1 MKVLRV
7 GIASYGEMKARTLAI
22 ARGQYRAAPSEPKVW
37 FTSTESFAKI
47 LSEKNR
53 ALLRLIA
60 ESSPKSLSDLAER
73 AGRKK
78 SNLSRTLRTMERYGF
93 VVLRRGARG
102 SVVPQVPY
110 QAVSLSMPLGFGKQS
125 NDAA

>member
-7 GIASYGEMKARTLAI
+7 GIASYTEMKARTLAI
-22 ARGQYRAAPSEPKVW
+22 ARGQYKPAANEPKIW
-37 FTSTESFAKI
+37 FTSTESFARI

-60 ESSPKSLSDLAER
+60 ESSPQSLTELAQR
-73 AGRKK
+73 TGRKK
-78 SNLSRTLRTMERYGF
+78 SNLSRTLRTMEQFGF
-93 VVLRRGARG
+93 VVLRKGIRG
-102 SVVPQVPY
+102 SVVPRVRY
-110 QAVSLSMPLGFGKQS
+110 QAVSLSMPLGASNQT